1 MVLLKGKNIL
11 VTGGSR
17 GIGKAIV
24 ETSVENGA
32 VAGFTYLNSEKKS
45 RELEKKLGDSCI
57 ALKADSAD
65 RNELE
70 GAVFRFLENVSS
82 NQIDGLVINAGVY
95 KRSPFSEM
103 ELEDW
108 KKTLEVN
115 LDGAYNTVKAA
126 LPSMKKGSIVMVSS
140 QLAFKGSSYGAD
152 YAASKAGMLGM
163 ARSLA
168 RELAPY
174 IRVNSIAPG
183 YVDTDIL
190 AGDSPEKRKKRISQ
204 VPLGRIAS
212 PVDIAGPVVF
222 LLSDMSEYVTGA
234 TLDINGGLFI
244 H

>member
-1 MVLLKGKNIL
+1 M
-11 VTGGSR
+11 
-17 GIGKAIV
+17 
-24 ETSVENGA
+24 
-32 VAGFTYLNSEKKS
+32 
-45 RELEKKLGDSCI
+45 
-57 ALKADSAD
+57 
-65 RNELE
+65 
-70 GAVFRFLENVSS
+70 
-82 NQIDGLVINAGVY
+82 
-95 KRSPFSEM
+95 
-103 ELEDW
+103 
-108 KKTLEVN
+108 EVN